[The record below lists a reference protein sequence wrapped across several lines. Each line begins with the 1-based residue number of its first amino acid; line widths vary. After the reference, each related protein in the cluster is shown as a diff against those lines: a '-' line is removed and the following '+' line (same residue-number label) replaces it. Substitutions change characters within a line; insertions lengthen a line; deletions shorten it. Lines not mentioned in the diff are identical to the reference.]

1 VQIFILHTNPRI
13 YVQSYVYIY
22 FCVPSIIY
30 VQSPVTYR
38 FFFKIIIY
46 PVASITGFCTICSS
60 LWFEIMLSDKSNL
73 IKFLYFVLLVGI
85 FPLLSIY
92 GIDFATPINLITENV
107 GEAFFGWVFGICIGV
122 GFKIL
127 LPKKIWK

>member
-1 VQIFILHTNPRI
+1 MNKDVILSYIKRLALALFIMVVIPNIVFFIISLGFKVYLNP
-13 YVQSYVYIY
+13 
-22 FCVPSIIY
+22 
-30 VQSPVTYR
+30 
-38 FFFKIIIY
+38 IIY